1 MNPSNLP
8 HRVTSKCRVWVSFL
22 DGVLI
27 KDNHIA
33 AAGSISKALAGI
45 KAKVPPHTLRIEV
58 EVEDTKGVEEA
69 IGAGADAIL
78 LDNMTLK

>member
-1 MNPSNLP
+1 MNPSYLP
-8 HRVTSKCRVWVSFL
+8 HRVTSKCRVWVSFF

-45 KAKVPPHTLRIEV
+45 KARVPHTLRIEV